1 VASLSGPAV
10 FGDLDAAAAARELIA
25 PAYFAAGDLDGSFP
39 DSARQMHKVAGSKI
53 KELKIYPTGLH
64 GTQLA
69 NDEEGIADL
78 LEFLDRVAPP
88 R

>member
-53 KELKIYPTGLH
+53 KELKIYPNGLH

-78 LEFLDRVAPP
+78 LEFLDRAAPP